1 MDFVGRYFGVRQANS
16 GQARL
21 DVLAKSDFEIL
32 ARLPNLCDTNAVQRA
47 SRPLKEASGHAR
59 AAWTEPHAFKQ
70 VVELAKCGA
79 DEIHHDS
86 NHCLRIDRLGRRL
99 LNSTLDRFRWGGL
112 V

>member
-21 DVLAKSDFEIL
+21 DLLAKSDFEIL

-59 AAWTEPHAFKQ
+59 AAWTEPHAFEQ
-70 VVELAKCGA
+70 VVELAMCVAPTKSITTATTASESIGSDA
-79 DEIHHDS
+79 GS
-86 NHCLRIDRLGRRL
+86 
-99 LNSTLDRFRWGGL
+99 
-112 V
+112 

>member
-1 MDFVGRYFGVRQANS
+1 VDFVGRYFGVRQANS

-70 VVELAKCGA
+70 VVELASVTPTKSITTATTASESIGSDA
-79 DEIHHDS
+79 GS
-86 NHCLRIDRLGRRL
+86 
-99 LNSTLDRFRWGGL
+99 
-112 V
+112 